1 MGKYK
6 HSKVMDFLNIFG
18 ETEIYTN
25 LKDIRQENFHVTEN
39 LWEY

>member
-1 MGKYK
+1 
-6 HSKVMDFLNIFG
+6 MDFLNIFG

-25 LKDIRQENFHVTEN
+25 LKDIRQENFHATEN